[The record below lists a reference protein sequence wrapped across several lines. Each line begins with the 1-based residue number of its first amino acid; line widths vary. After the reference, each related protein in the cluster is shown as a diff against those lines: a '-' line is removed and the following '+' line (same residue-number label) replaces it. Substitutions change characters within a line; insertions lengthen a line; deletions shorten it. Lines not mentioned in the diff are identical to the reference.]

1 MADPVDAITAGDEIK
16 AYKIHVSPRFKT
28 IPSNNTD
35 NNRYQQ
41 NTSNSP
47 AENSSSPVSPM
58 RRPPHHP
65 PLAGGNPNPKLNPS
79 STSGTPLPPL
89 PHPPK
94 TTNLLSRL
102 EKYSWRDQESVL
114 NTSAPQFRTALPCPG
129 LPAPGLLRL
138 HFIHVRSASTS
149 AAPLLLL
156 PPFPLT
162 AHALTHLIQP
172 LTSTFHL
179 VIPTLPSLGFSD
191 ALPSTPTTNP
201 ITTSAA
207 LLNALMLRLGYPRY
221 AASTT
226 APAPTGPAHIDG
238 RLVRRLA
245 AAHPDSCVAAH
256 WIAPVL
262 RQQRRLAPWAWVRW
276 RVARML
282 GREEKVD
289 VEAAG
294 GWPRLGEPNGLA
306 YALCDSPVGM
316 LVFVARALGSGGF
329 APERVITMAKLA
341 WLPGPEHLL
350 RFWAGC
356 ERERGDEVGEGGR
369 GGKRGKVGVTV
380 FGGEGG
386 VPTAWAGPE
395 FEVVSTR
402 CLPGR
407 TEEKGL
413 LAFEEPEVI
422 CEGVRELV
430 KAVLAKDS
438 GALSATGTATAGVVP
453 LEGVTVEK
461 AGEAAPSQ
469 GRVPVTPTSAPPK
482 GNGNGRVVALP
493 TLGMSPIQE
502 KEEGKFKED
511 KGKGREGEVGE
522 GEPVLTPPPQIPVR
536 DPLVDGESPD
546 TLVEGSKTPP
556 LDKAAP

>member
-1 MADPVDAITAGDEIK
+1 
-16 AYKIHVSPRFKT
+16 
-28 IPSNNTD
+28 
-35 NNRYQQ
+35 
-41 NTSNSP
+41 
-47 AENSSSPVSPM
+47 
-58 RRPPHHP
+58 
-65 PLAGGNPNPKLNPS
+65 
-79 STSGTPLPPL
+79 
-89 PHPPK
+89 
-94 TTNLLSRL
+94 
-102 EKYSWRDQESVL
+102 
-114 NTSAPQFRTALPCPG
+114 
-129 LPAPGLLRL
+129 
-138 HFIHVRSASTS
+138 
-149 AAPLLLL
+149 
-156 PPFPLT
+156 
-162 AHALTHLIQP
+162 
-172 LTSTFHL
+172 
-179 VIPTLPSLGFSD
+179 
-191 ALPSTPTTNP
+191 
-201 ITTSAA
+201 
-207 LLNALMLRLGYPRY
+207 MLRLGYPRY
-221 AASTT
+221 IASTT
-226 APAPTGPAHIDG
+226 APAPSGPAHIDG
-238 RLVRRLA
+238 RLIRRLA
-245 AAHPDSCVAAH
+245 AAHADSCVAAH

-262 RQQRRLAPWAWVRW
+262 PQRRLAPWAWVRA
-276 RVARML
+276 RVAKLL
-282 GREEKVD
+282 GYSEREKVD

-294 GWPRLGEPNGLA
+294 GWPRLGEPNGLS

-316 LVFVARALGSGGF
+316 LVFVARALGNGSGGF

-341 WLPGPEHLL
+341 WLPGPENLL

-356 ERERGDEVGEGGR
+356 ERERGDEDGGGGKGGR
-369 GGKRGKVGVTV
+369 RGKVGVTV
-380 FGGEGG
+380 FGEGTRDG
-386 VPTAWAGPE
+386 YAGPE

-422 CEGVRELV
+422 CEGVKELV
-430 KAVLAKDS
+430 KAVLARDS
-438 GALSATGTATAGVVP
+438 GAFSATGTATAGVVP

-469 GRVPVTPTSAPPK
+469 GRVPVTPTPPPPK

-522 GEPVLTPPPQIPVR
+522 GEAVLTPPPQIPVR

>member
-1 MADPVDAITAGDEIK
+1 M
-16 AYKIHVSPRFKT
+16 

-35 NNRYQQ
+35 IHRYQQ

-58 RRPPHHP
+58 RHPPHHP
-65 PLAGGNPNPKLNPS
+65 PPAGGNPNPKSNPS
-79 STSGTPLPPL
+79 STSGKPPPPL
-89 PHPPK
+89 PRPPQY
-94 TTNLLSRL
+94 SPPPARL

-138 HFIHVRSASTS
+138 HFIHVRSTS
-149 AAPLLLL
+149 PSAVPLLLL

-172 LTSTFHL
+172 LTSAFHL

-207 LLNALMLRLGYPRY
+207 LLNTLMLRLGYPRY
-221 AASTT
+221 IASTT
-226 APAPTGPAHIDG
+226 APAPSGPAHIDA
-238 RLVRRLA
+238 RLIRRLA
-245 AAHPDSCVAAH
+245 AAHADSCVAAH
-256 WIAPVL
+256 WIAPVV
-262 RQQRRLAPWAWVRW
+262 RQRRLAPWAWVRS
-276 RVARML
+276 RVAKLL
-282 GREEKVD
+282 GYSEREEKAD
-289 VEAAG
+289 FEA
-294 GWPRLGEPNGLA
+294 WPRLGEPNGLS

-316 LVFVARALGSGGF
+316 LVFVARALGSGGL

-341 WLPGPEHLL
+341 WLPGPENLL
-350 RFWAGC
+350 RLWAGC
-356 ERERGDEVGEGGR
+356 ERERGDEVEAGGKGGR
-369 GGKRGKVGVTV
+369 RGKVGVTV
-380 FGGEGG
+380 FGEGKG
-386 VPTAWAGPE
+386 DGYAGPE

-407 TEEKGL
+407 TEGKGL
-413 LAFEEPEVI
+413 LAFEEPDVI
-422 CEGVRELV
+422 CDGVRELV

-438 GALSATGTATAGVVP
+438 GAFSATGTATAGVVP

-469 GRVPVTPTSAPPK
+469 GRAAVTPTPPPPK

-511 KGKGREGEVGE
+511 KGKGREEAGE